1 MRERRRAQAHPTV
14 ERARQSV
21 LQTPRKRRQTHH
33 DFADVFVP
41 VAASASVVVAA
52 GESNDSVRDPR
63 ERRDVRL
70 PGPRAFVPIERT
82 EHPDGPRDV
91 RSTPRREKRENPRR
105 IPAHHHRRDP
115 GRFAERLLDGVA
127 RRRDFIDGFVVE
139 FEVVAA
145 GVSITVASLGSSR
158 ESSRVPS
165 AFLSLSPFLLARGGL
180 PRGSP
185 RGRGDDGFHRRK
197 VPRAKAPS
205 PGLEEVLG
213 DATRQRSSRP
223 GVGGVDVR
231 HDASRGYAVHRG
243 VGVGTRAGAR
253 AGARA
258 DARG

>member
-52 GESNDSVRDPR
+52 GESNDTVRDPR
-63 ERRDVRL
+63 ERRDACL

-105 IPAHHHRRDP
+105 IPTHHHRRDP

-165 AFLSLSPFLLARGGL
+165 AFLSLTPFLLARGGL
-180 PRGSP
+180 PAGRHADAATTDSIGGRSPARRHRPLDSRRYSATRRDSDPLAPASAALTCATTPLAGTPSTVASGS
-185 RGRGDDGFHRRK
+185 
-197 VPRAKAPS
+197 APS
-205 PGLEEVLG
+205 
-213 DATRQRSSRP
+213 T
-223 GVGGVDVR
+223 
-231 HDASRGYAVHRG
+231 
-243 VGVGTRAGAR
+243 GAR
-253 AGARA
+253 AGAR
-258 DARG
+258 G